1 MVHPSSILTFF
12 IIAAGIHAEIPA
24 VALAPAFSQL
34 ETPRPIVLVTPP
46 DGTKRLFLA
55 QQRGQVRI
63 LPPDESSNKAAMF
76 LDLSPRKMEAD
87 KTSEFEEG
95 LVGMAFHPKYRE
107 NRKFYLCYTQQA
119 PKRLVVSEM
128 QASANNPDLAD
139 PATERILLEHQL
151 PYWNH
156 HGGNLVF
163 GPDGMLY
170 LGIGDGGGKG
180 GDPTRLA
187 QNTFSLNGKIL
198 RLDVDARSG
207 NRAYGIP
214 DDNPFAKKE
223 GFREEIYALGIRN
236 PWGMSF
242 DPDGTLWIADVG
254 QELFEEINL
263 LEKGGNYGWSYR
275 EGTGAFPGRK
285 DAAPADMKFVEPI
298 HVYSRDQGISITG
311 GLVYRGSKIPA
322 LQGAYVYGDWGSS
335 RFWALRYDK
344 SGKKVVSNDVLLQA
358 ADASK
363 GLVSKPAAI
372 CEDADKEILVLD
384 WQGKIARLVPQN

>member
-1 MVHPSSILTFF
+1 MSHQSSLLTLLL
-12 IIAAGIHAEIPA
+12 AVTNLHAEAPA
-24 VALAPAFSQL
+24 VALAPVFADL

-46 DGTKRLFLA
+46 DGSSRLFLG

-63 LPPDESSNKAAMF
+63 LPADESKREATMF

-95 LVGMAFHPKYRE
+95 LVGMAFHPQYRE
-107 NRKFYLCYTQQA
+107 NRKFYLCYTQQG
-119 PKRLVVSEM
+119 PKRLVLSEM
-128 QASANNPDLAD
+128 QASEKNPDQAD
-139 PATERILLEHQL
+139 LATERILLEHQL

-198 RLDVDARSG
+198 RLDVDTRSG
-207 NRAYGIP
+207 VRAYGIP
-214 DDNPFAKKE
+214 GDNPFVKKE
-223 GFREEIYALGIRN
+223 GYREEIYALGIRN
-236 PWGMSF
+236 PWGMAF
-242 DPDGTLWIADVG
+242 DAEGSLWVADVG

-263 LEKGGNYGWSYR
+263 IEKGGNYGWSFR
-275 EGTGAFPGRK
+275 EGHGAFPGRT
-285 DAAPADMKFVEPI
+285 DAAPADAKFVEPI

-311 GLVYRGSKIPA
+311 GVVYRGSKIPA
-322 LQGAYVYGDWGSS
+322 LQGAYVYADWGSS
-335 RFWALRYDK
+335 RIWALRYDK
-344 SGKKVVSNDVLLQA
+344 AAKKMVANDLLLQA
-358 ADASK
+358 TDASK
-363 GLVSKPAAI
+363 GPVSKATGI
-372 CEDADKEILVLD
+372 YEDANKEILVLD
-384 WQGKIARLVPQN
+384 WQGKIARLVPRN